1 MKITIVQTEIEEAIR
16 DFMRKQIAVQEGMV
30 ITMDLRATRGDEG
43 FIANIDISPATS
55 TEQVLVRET
64 PAPAQTEPVVVKP
77 RVTKPAAVVTKAAE
91 PAEAEAEVE
100 AQTPTDEP
108 APVAAQ
114 TIADPEPDGI
124 EEVEGAAPLAAKPS
138 IFAGLRRPSSD
149 EAAAA

>member
-64 PAPAQTEPVVVKP
+64 PAPAQTDPAVVKP

-91 PAEAEAEVE
+91 PVEAEVE

>member
-55 TEQVLVRET
+55 TEHVLVRET
-64 PAPAQTEPVVVKP
+64 PAPAQTDPVVVKP

-91 PAEAEAEVE
+91 PAETEVE

>member
-43 FIANIDISPATS
+43 FIANIDISPDTS

-64 PAPAQTEPVVVKP
+64 PAPAQTEPLAVKP
-77 RVTKPAAVVTKAAE
+77 RVTKPAAVVNKAAE
-91 PAEAEAEVE
+91 PVETEVE